1 MANDENSSMERAA
14 VELLWDYLKRD
25 PEHKDRRQTG
35 WGTKT
40 QSGLTACIARIA
52 REHAEQPN
60 GVYFKPANAGLQ
72 SEPRAAG
79 RRIAKLLH
87 ALEDHINGYI
97 GEGELPDELRAFKV
111 RIIDRMRAQGW
122 KVSRTAADRWQV
134 LPPREGK

>member
-1 MANDENSSMERAA
+1 MAVEQNTNMERAT
-14 VELLWDYLKRD
+14 VDLLWDYLKRD

-52 REHAEQPN
+52 REHTEQPN

-87 ALEDHINGYI
+87 ALEDHVNGYI

-122 KVSRTAADRWQV
+122 RVSRTAADRWQV